1 MATSPARTPPENVPP
16 EMDSESVET
25 RGQMTCVIHVSHDV
39 VDAGAEMTLQG
50 DVWCA
55 PICDLRGHALLVK
68 DEAGADARSVELT
81 QFDGETNRTDEFDVK
96 APVKTGAYTWLAVCP
111 AVVKAGI
118 SYIEASTPI
127 SFTVKRH
134 TTHVLAWDI
143 PSAIVVGERFRI
155 KVGIKCSSE
164 CHLANRD
171 FEICDHEGTQVA
183 TGTLPGD
190 CWPGTTGLYVA
201 EVELQA
207 PASEGLYSWSVKAS
221 GSDVGIPHAEGSN
234 SFGVRVVSHPEC
246 LVTVETVD
254 RISRTPLGEAR
265 VVMHPYKAVTDE
277 RGVARM
283 RVAKG
288 AYKLFVSQTKYL
300 TFGVPVEVTA
310 DMTARAELDLEPLV
324 ERN

>member
-1 MATSPARTPPENVPP
+1 
-16 EMDSESVET
+16 MDSESVET
-25 RGQMTCVIHVSHDV
+25 RGQTTCVIHVSPDV

-50 DVWCA
+50 QVSCA
-55 PICDLRGHALLVK
+55 PTCDLRGHALLVK
-68 DEAGADARSVELT
+68 DEAGADVRSVELT
-81 QFDGETNRTDEFDVK
+81 RFDGETNRTDEFDVK
-96 APVKTGAYTWLAVCP
+96 APVTAGGHTWLAVCP
-111 AVVKAGI
+111 AVVKGGI
-118 SYIEASTPI
+118 SYIEASIPI

-134 TTHVLAWDI
+134 TTHVVVWDI
-143 PSAIVVGERFRI
+143 PSALVVGERFRM

-164 CHLANRD
+164 CHLANSNV
-171 FEICDHEGTQVA
+171 EIYNHEGTQVA

-190 CWPGTTGLYVA
+190 RWPGTTGLYVA

-234 SFGVRVVSHPEC
+234 SFGIRVVSHPEC

-254 RISRTPLGEAR
+254 SVSQTPLGGAH

-277 RGVARM
+277 RGVAQM

-288 AYKLFVSQTKYL
+288 TYKLFVSQTKYL
-300 TFGVPVEVTA
+300 TFGEPVEVTA
-310 DMTARAELDLEPLV
+310 DMTARAELDVEPLV